1 MIRINTAPLGMQNL
15 LSGNRKLYAS
25 TGGTSTI
32 PCYGSGW
39 DNGDKRLLLNHNP
52 KVSNTPAVIYE
63 SETDSVVYCPISPR
77 IIYENID
84 NRTHEISI
92 SEYGCNS
99 GEKYKKDYVIESGQT
114 VEIDRLPWRQM
125 ESCGLMGTN
134 MLGSLGSNEYLIF
147 RVYNDDMGELIEE
160 KTLPKG
166 GFIGI
171 HPSIYGYINLRI
183 EGFVKVIKS

>member
-25 TGGTSTI
+25 EGGTTI
-32 PCYGSGW
+32 KGCYIGW
-39 DNGDKRLLLNHNP
+39 DNGDKRLLLNAYS
-52 KVSNTPAVIYE
+52 KVSNTPAVIYK

-99 GEKYKKDYVIESGQT
+99 GNYEKDYVIESGQT
-114 VEIDRLPWRQM
+114 VEIDRLPWEQM
-125 ESCGLMGTN
+125 KNCGLEPNN
-134 MLGSLGSNEYLIF
+134 MSLGLNEYLIF

-160 KTLPKG
+160 ITLPKY

-171 HPSIYGYINLRI
+171 HLFKYGYINLRI

>member
-25 TGGTSTI
+25 EGGTTI
-32 PCYGSGW
+32 KGCYIGW
-39 DNGDKRLLLNHNP
+39 DNGDKRLLLNAYSR
-52 KVSNTPAVIYE
+52 VSNTPAVIYK

-92 SEYGCNS
+92 SEYGCNY
-99 GEKYKKDYVIESGQT
+99 GNYKKNYVIESGQT
-114 VEIDRLPWRQM
+114 VEIDRLPWEQM
-125 ESCGLMGTN
+125 KNCGLMAGN
-134 MLGSLGSNEYLIF
+134 MSLGSDEYLIF
-147 RVYNDDMGELIEE
+147 RVYNDDTGELIEE
-160 KTLPKG
+160 KTLPKY

-171 HPSIYGYINLRI
+171 KLSQYGYINLRI
-183 EGFVKVIKS
+183 EGFVKVINS

>member
-15 LSGNRKLYAS
+15 LSGNRKLYAN
-25 TGGTSTI
+25 TGGTPTII

-39 DNGDKRLLLNHNP
+39 DNGDKRLLLNTP
-52 KVSNTPAVIYE
+52 PSVSNTPAVIYN

-114 VEIDRLPWRQM
+114 VEIDRLPWKQM
-125 ESCGLMGTN
+125 KNCGLMVGN
-134 MLGSLGSNEYLIF
+134 MSLGVDEYLIF
-147 RVYNDDMGELIEE
+147 RVYNDDTDELIEE
-160 KTLPKG
+160 ITLPKY

-171 HPSIYGYINLRI
+171 HLSQYGYINLRI